1 MRTKGAGP
9 LTTVEIE
16 QAKNLFALK
25 RSYRA
30 VARELGRSP
39 HTVKKVLTCSAEVV
53 AEVATIKA
61 NLADRFEGL
70 ASRMIDSIDDADI
83 EKLNAYQRTL
93 SGAIA
98 VDKVRLLR
106 GEPSAILGIEV
117 LLKTADLIRC
127 KLDEEDQDRAAK
139 WQQAH
144 ALPAAPQIQPSP
156 QQPASLPT
164 SEPQPIARVARYYDV
179 PASPIAENESLLFR
193 GLPVPPR

>member
-16 QAKNLFALK
+16 QAKNLFALT

-70 ASRMIDSIDDADI
+70 AERMIDSISTADI

-98 VDKVRLLR
+98 VDKCKLLR
-106 GEPSAILGIEV
+106 GEPSVILGLEV
-117 LLKTADLIRC
+117 LLKTAEVIRRESD
-127 KLDEEDQDRAAK
+127 KEAEEQVTR
-139 WQQAH
+139 WREQH
-144 ALPAAPQIQPSP
+144 ALPAASVPAS
-156 QQPASLPT
+156 PASLPAAA
-164 SEPQPIARVARYYDV
+164 SDPPSQKAELPRIRYQSV
-179 PASPIAENESLLFR
+179 RATPIAENEGVLLR
-193 GLPVPPR
+193 GLPHH